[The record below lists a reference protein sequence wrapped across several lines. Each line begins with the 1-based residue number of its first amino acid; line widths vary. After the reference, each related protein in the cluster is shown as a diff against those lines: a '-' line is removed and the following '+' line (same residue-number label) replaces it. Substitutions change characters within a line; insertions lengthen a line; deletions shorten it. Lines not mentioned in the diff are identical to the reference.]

1 MLTFLV
7 KLVQL
12 TFLNILFSR
21 KIDELLQKVSNKL
34 LNEYKSIFD
43 EINSITTPTGHMNL
57 IPNII
62 KIERRAI
69 SKYLELYNLIYNVV
83 SKIDTN
89 NESLINSILTIVNT
103 EDGIVVEVSYEN
115 YNKLNLHEVINTKF
129 IVIDEENMKD
139 FWNKRK

>member
-1 MLTFLV
+1 LLTFLV

-21 KIDELLQKVSNKL
+21 KLDELLQKVSNKL

-139 FWNKRK
+139 F